1 MPFGLADGEIKRET
15 DRRKMRDMALTL
27 EKGRP
32 KDTAGRLD
40 KEIAAYDFLDG
51 LGVEYDRVDHEPL
64 MTMEACQEADQT
76 LDAAICKNL
85 FLCTANKKKFYLVM
99 LQGEKRFVTKD
110 VSKKIGTS
118 RLSFASETYM
128 EELLGLT
135 PGSVTVLG
143 LMNDHDKQVQL
154 VIDEDI
160 LKEKYVGCH
169 PCINTSSIRFTTKDL
184 MEKILPAMRHEPLV
198 VVL

>member
-1 MPFGLADGEIKRET
+1 
-15 DRRKMRDMALTL
+15 MALTL

-32 KDTAGRLD
+32 KDTTGRLD

-51 LGVEYDRVDHEPL
+51 LGVEYERVDHEPL
-64 MTMEACQEADQT
+64 MTMEACQEADQA

-99 LQGEKRFVTKD
+99 LEGEKRFVTKD

-128 EELLGLT
+128 EEFLGLT
-135 PGSVTVLG
+135 PGSVSVLG
-143 LMNDHDKQVQL
+143 LMNDRENRVQL
-154 VIDEDI
+154 VIDKDI

-184 MEKILPAMRHEPLV
+184 MEKIIPAMGHDPLV
-198 VVL
+198 VEL

>member
-184 MEKILPAMRHEPLV
+184 MEKILPAMGHEPLV
-198 VVL
+198 VAL

>member
-1 MPFGLADGEIKRET
+1 
-15 DRRKMRDMALTL
+15 MALTL

-99 LQGEKRFVTKD
+99 LQGEKRFV
-110 VSKKIGTS
+110 SKKIGTS

-184 MEKILPAMRHEPLV
+184 MEKILPAMGHEPLV
-198 VVL
+198 VAL

>member
-1 MPFGLADGEIKRET
+1 
-15 DRRKMRDMALTL
+15 MALTL

-143 LMNDHDKQVQL
+143 
-154 VIDEDI
+154 
-160 LKEKYVGCH
+160 
-169 PCINTSSIRFTTKDL
+169 
-184 MEKILPAMRHEPLV
+184 
-198 VVL
+198 

>member
-1 MPFGLADGEIKRET
+1 
-15 DRRKMRDMALTL
+15 
-27 EKGRP
+27 
-32 KDTAGRLD
+32 
-40 KEIAAYDFLDG
+40 
-51 LGVEYDRVDHEPL
+51 
-64 MTMEACQEADQT
+64 
-76 LDAAICKNL
+76 
-85 FLCTANKKKFYLVM
+85 M

-110 VSKKIGTS
+110 GSKTIGTR

-184 MEKILPAMRHEPLV
+184 MEKILPAMGHEPLV
-198 VVL
+198 VAL

>member
-1 MPFGLADGEIKRET
+1 MPFWLADGEIKRET
-15 DRRKMRDMALTL
+15 DRGKMRDMALTL

-184 MEKILPAMRHEPLV
+184 MEKILPAMGHEPLV
-198 VVL
+198 VAL

>member
-1 MPFGLADGEIKRET
+1 MELV
-15 DRRKMRDMALTL
+15 
-27 EKGRP
+27 KGRP
-32 KDTAGRLD
+32 ADVTGRLD
-40 KEIAAYDFLDG
+40 KEIAAYDFLDR

-160 LKEKYVGCH
+160 LKEEYVGCH
-169 PCINTSSIRFTTKDL
+169 PCINTSSIRFTTEDL
-184 MEKILPAMRHEPLV
+184 MEKILPAMGHEPLV

>member
-1 MPFGLADGEIKRET
+1 
-15 DRRKMRDMALTL
+15 
-27 EKGRP
+27 
-32 KDTAGRLD
+32 
-40 KEIAAYDFLDG
+40 
-51 LGVEYDRVDHEPL
+51 
-64 MTMEACQEADQT
+64 
-76 LDAAICKNL
+76 
-85 FLCTANKKKFYLVM
+85 
-99 LQGEKRFVTKD
+99 
-110 VSKKIGTS
+110 
-118 RLSFASETYM
+118 M

-184 MEKILPAMRHEPLV
+184 MEKILPAMGA
-198 VVL
+198 

>member
-1 MPFGLADGEIKRET
+1 
-15 DRRKMRDMALTL
+15 MALTL

-40 KEIAAYDFLDG
+40 KEIAAYDFLDR

-198 VVL
+198 VAL

>member
-1 MPFGLADGEIKRET
+1 MKRERDT
-15 DRRKMRDMALTL
+15 GGKTQDMALTL

-32 KDTAGRLD
+32 EDTAGRLD
-40 KEIAAYDFLDG
+40 KEMAAYDFLDG

-64 MTMEACQEADQT
+64 MTMEACQEADRT

-99 LQGEKRFVTKD
+99 LEGEKRFVTKE

-118 RLSFASETYM
+118 RLSFASEAYM

-143 LMNDHDKQVQL
+143 LMNDQDKQVQL

-160 LKEKYVGCH
+160 LKEEYVGCH
-169 PCINTSSIRFTTKDL
+169 PCINTSSIRFTTEDL
-184 MEKILPAMRHEPLV
+184 MEKILPAMGHEPLV
-198 VVL
+198 VEL

>member
-1 MPFGLADGEIKRET
+1 
-15 DRRKMRDMALTL
+15 MALTL

-85 FLCTANKKKFYLVM
+85 FLCTANKKNFIWSCCKA
-99 LQGEKRFVTKD
+99 R
-110 VSKKIGTS
+110 S
-118 RLSFASETYM
+118 
-128 EELLGLT
+128 GL
-135 PGSVTVLG
+135 
-143 LMNDHDKQVQL
+143 
-154 VIDEDI
+154 
-160 LKEKYVGCH
+160 
-169 PCINTSSIRFTTKDL
+169 
-184 MEKILPAMRHEPLV
+184 
-198 VVL
+198 